1 MAFKQLYYTSCEH
14 GLGGYSGYQF
24 NAVTPGVSPAV
35 MREVE
40 DRTLYQ
46 PPGWLLT
53 GPRAG
58 APDGY
63 PVAFSYGTSDAT
75 DAVITAQVVFA
86 GTDYSGRPGNYFAHA
101 LVTDTPERDFGPLLP
116 VELWHAQLW
125 QRQPAVGTTLPE
137 LSGPP
142 PRGAVDRAGTQAFLD
157 SPGRPG
163 ILPQLLTAI
172 GTAMAGDRPVLLA
185 SPDAD
190 DTIWWIAAV
199 SYLLG
204 PHLGRTL
211 TFTTYSHR
219 PAYTR
224 YHLTGVLPESLPPDA
239 GTSFQLFDLT
249 TGQVPDGDVHP
260 LAGILAG
267 TGVIAAAA
275 LWQQATAFG
284 AAPVPGFDGWL
295 PAVTVAAGLLGRPL
309 DPAET
314 DRVAGWLVTAG
325 GALPEQLAD
334 VALGVTLDQPD
345 GTLSSQRLLELLG
358 LARRLAAADRV
369 RRLELIL
376 AERALARLARGEPA
390 VPVRLTGQAAG
401 DAAAAAAGLLGSA
414 PPPVALRVL
423 DWAAASELPLS
434 DAELEEFG
442 RTRLN
447 VRTRAPELTAL
458 LRHSPAIRRGLL
470 TGLAGEPP
478 DSAEALFESQA
489 GAAIGRD
496 DLAAYP
502 RLTELWLI
510 HAAARGEIGPMRA
523 LDEIS
528 DIRALTGQ
536 GPRMDGELLR
546 RLWPGGCPPEQV
558 AALLGAVTGPP
569 AADVLNWLSAQ
580 IGAAVAR
587 GMLDAGSRQLALAL
601 ADHPVLPL
609 LPERLQR
616 AIKDAARV
624 EPLLREAEV
633 AVRRGDVTVFAG
645 LYGAYAA
652 VDAEG
657 RRLLET
663 RLPSLLAQA
672 HPLRGALRDCP
683 ERVAVAFCHEVW
695 GWLSPL
701 RADVGLARRVFAALA
716 PPDASWPPALTEG
729 LLTAFER
736 VLHWRRRDLG
746 ALVRDLE
753 DDGLAQSF
761 LDWRDAQRAS
771 TKRRLFGG
779 NRRREEEA

>member
-40 DRTLYQ
+40 DHTAYQ

-53 GPRAG
+53 GPRAD

-86 GTDYSGRPGNYFAHA
+86 GNDYSGRPGNYFAHA

-116 VELWHAQLW
+116 VELWHAELW
-125 QRQPAVGTTLPE
+125 QRQPAAGTALPE
-137 LSGPP
+137 LPGPP
-142 PRGAVDRAGTQAFLD
+142 PRGVVDPASTQAFLD

-172 GTAMAGDRPVLLA
+172 GKAMAGDRPVLLA

-190 DTIWWIAAV
+190 DTIWWIAAA

-204 PHLGRTL
+204 PHLGRAL

-224 YHLTGVLPESLPPDA
+224 YHLTGVLPESLSPDTA
-239 GTSFQLFDLT
+239 ASFQLFDVT
-249 TGQVPDGDVHP
+249 TGQVPDGDIHP
-260 LAGILAG
+260 LADILAG

-284 AAPVPGFDGWL
+284 AAPVQGFDGWL

-309 DPAET
+309 DPAQT
-314 DRVAGWLVTAG
+314 DTVARWLLAAG
-325 GALPEQLAD
+325 GALPDQLAD

-345 GTLSSQRLLELLG
+345 GTLPSQRLLELLG

-369 RRLELIL
+369 NRLELIL
-376 AERALARLARGEPA
+376 AERALTRLARGERA
-390 VPVRLTGQAAG
+390 VPVPLTGQAAS
-401 DAAAAAAGLLGSA
+401 DAARAAGRLLGSA
-414 PPPVALRVL
+414 PPHVALCVL
-423 DWAAASELPLS
+423 DWVTASGLS
-434 DAELEEFG
+434 IPDAELEEFG

-447 VRTRAPELTAL
+447 VRTQAPELMAL
-458 LRHSPAIRRGLL
+458 LQRSPAIRRGLL
-470 TGLAGEPP
+470 TRLAGEPP
-478 DSAEALFESQA
+478 DSAGALFESRA

-502 RLTELWLI
+502 RLAELWLI
-510 HAAARGEIGPMRA
+510 HAVARGEIDPMRA
-523 LDEIS
+523 FDEIS

-536 GPRMDGELLR
+536 GRRMDGELLH

-569 AADVLNWLSAQ
+569 TSDVLEWLSAQ
-580 IGAAVAR
+580 IGAALAR
-587 GMLDAGSRQLALAL
+587 GMLDPGSRQLALAL

-609 LPERLQR
+609 LPQRYQR
-616 AIKDAARV
+616 AIKDAAHV
-624 EPLLREAEV
+624 EPLLHEAEV
-633 AVRRGDVTVFAG
+633 AVGRGDVTVFAD
-645 LYGAYAA
+645 LYAAYAA

-657 RRLLET
+657 RRLLEA

-672 HPLRGALRDCP
+672 HPLRGALHGCP
-683 ERVAVAFCHEVW
+683 ERVAAAFCHELW

-701 RADVGLARRVFAALA
+701 RPDVGLARRVFAALA

-746 ALVRDLE
+746 ALVRGLE
-753 DDGLAQSF
+753 DDGLDQSF
-761 LDWRDAQRAS
+761 LDWRDAQRAN

-779 NRRREEEA
+779 NRRREEA